1 MIDKLPYIEI
11 EQPIGNFYLTKLRAD
26 ILSNIVNVIPRSKDN
41 DKAIQ
46 RVESKQRIHDIS
58 EYCSDP
64 DATFPTPIIVS
75 IYESANI
82 TKNEY
87 FFEIRSD
94 SNEKIGEVIDGQHRL
109 KGIQKSN

>member
-41 DKAIQ
+41 DKAFQ
-46 RVESKQRIHDIS
+46 RIESKQRIQEIA

-64 DATFPTPIIVS
+64 DATFLLQLLLVFTKMQTS
-75 IYESANI
+75 LKMNI
-82 TKNEY
+82 FSK
-87 FFEIRSD
+87 
-94 SNEKIGEVIDGQHRL
+94 
-109 KGIQKSN
+109 